1 MPKNIPITITREKM
15 DKPQAVGLGLFS
27 LTRGKGCAR
36 AAEGSVRLL
45 VAFARLVYITSVKMA
60 SRGFWRL
67 CGALNVISMRIDY
80 CVFFHVL
87 Y

>member
-1 MPKNIPITITREKM
+1 MKRWM
-15 DKPQAVGLGLFS
+15 QPQAVGLGLFLS
-27 LTRGKGCAR
+27 HKGER
-36 AAEGSVRLL
+36 LRKAAEGSVRLL
-45 VAFARLVYITSVKMA
+45 VAFVRLVYITSVKVA

-67 CGALNVISMRIDY
+67 CGALNAISMRIDY